1 METKVSENIAI
12 LTPVNVSMRE
22 VVQALQD
29 RGITLSEATESLTR
43 TWIQEGLLRNGNNQS
58 ALAAKEG
65 MHRNTLGRKMHDL
78 GMIINKKWKQKIQ
91 K

>member
-1 METKVSENIAI
+1 MSENIAI

-65 MHRNTLGRKMHDL
+65 MHRNTLSRTMDRL
-78 GMIINKKWKQKIQ
+78 GMSIQ
-91 K
+91 KNWKKKIVR